1 MSIAFGLYHAF
12 ISWKKKKSSTNA
24 ERLEIIASRFI
35 FCFANLTRIPFFLQD
50 MVNEVDKD
58 GTGSIDFPEF
68 LAMMA
73 MKINEQNAEDEI
85 REAFK
90 VFDGVSQLKTRHPY
104 QNWLALF
111 FIALLLSFGSEPVI
125 SRSFFIYFRV
135 FEGKFQEELWFRLVP
150 NWVCSSGKLSYL
162 LQSCW

>member
-1 MSIAFGLYHAF
+1 MSV
-12 ISWKKKKSSTNA
+12 S
-24 ERLEIIASRFI
+24 
-35 FCFANLTRIPFFLQD
+35 QD

-90 VFDGVSQLKTRHPY
+90 VFDGVSYWRRGGVRCAK
-104 QNWLALF
+104 
-111 FIALLLSFGSEPVI
+111 
-125 SRSFFIYFRV
+125 
-135 FEGKFQEELWFRLVP
+135 
-150 NWVCSSGKLSYL
+150 
-162 LQSCW
+162 

>member
-1 MSIAFGLYHAF
+1 
-12 ISWKKKKSSTNA
+12 
-24 ERLEIIASRFI
+24 
-35 FCFANLTRIPFFLQD
+35 

-90 VFDGVSQLKTRHPY
+90 VFDGVSELKTRHPY
-104 QNWLALF
+104 QLAGSLF
-111 FIALLLSFGSEPVI
+111 H
-125 SRSFFIYFRV
+125 RSFAII
-135 FEGKFQEELWFRLVP
+135 WFGTR
-150 NWVCSSGKLSYL
+150 N
-162 LQSCW
+162 Q

>member
-1 MSIAFGLYHAF
+1 
-12 ISWKKKKSSTNA
+12 
-24 ERLEIIASRFI
+24 
-35 FCFANLTRIPFFLQD
+35 

-90 VFDGVSQLKTRHPY
+90 VFDGV
-104 QNWLALF
+104 NALILQF
-111 FIALLLSFGSEPVI
+111 FPKKNYSNFL
-125 SRSFFIYFRV
+125 
-135 FEGKFQEELWFRLVP
+135 
-150 NWVCSSGKLSYL
+150 
-162 LQSCW
+162 

>member
-1 MSIAFGLYHAF
+1 
-12 ISWKKKKSSTNA
+12 
-24 ERLEIIASRFI
+24 
-35 FCFANLTRIPFFLQD
+35 

-90 VFDGVSQLKTRHPY
+90 VFDGV
-104 QNWLALF
+104 NALILQF
-111 FIALLLSFGSEPVI
+111 FP
-125 SRSFFIYFRV
+125 
-135 FEGKFQEELWFRLVP
+135 K
-150 NWVCSSGKLSYL
+150 KLSEFPVRRKK
-162 LQSCW
+162 S